1 MARDFEAPKGA
12 ADDIVQQH
20 VAQDTGALTLP
31 DGVALFEAQYD
42 RVGQDLVLSEQGAPV
57 FTLPDYFLTATP
69 ADLVAANGAV
79 LPGALAARLA
89 GSNLDAQYA
98 QSGGG
103 ATSTPI
109 GQVEAVSGLATVQ
122 RIDGTVE
129 DLTVGLKIYQNDIL
143 STTIDGKTSVTFSD
157 GTIFSLAQSSRMVID
172 TLIYDPEGSENAGS
186 FTLLTGGFVFIA
198 GQVAKTGDMDVNTP
212 TATLGIRGTTVQVDI
227 QMVDGVATL
236 NVSLNRDFDGAI
248 GSIVMTDL
256 DGNLIATITTTDT
269 QWIISPI
276 DGQTRE
282 VVRTSSDLAT
292 DSELLADAFSAFQS
306 AILRVEAGETFVEL
320 GSGVE
325 TDPTPI
331 TETVD
336 PLPTPDDGGT
346 DPSGDPQDLP
356 PQPSPTEGDNND
368 SSPAD
373 VGPED
378 DASILN
384 DGILPSILP
393 PTAENVEV
401 AGIEDLPDGVPISG
415 RVTATG
421 GDTDAMV
428 FAVATDPSNGTVTI
442 NEDGT
447 FSYVPDADFSGTD
460 VFTYVVTQGSG
471 STAVSDTG
479 QITVSVSAV
488 NDAPIAQDAV
498 FSVNEDS
505 SVTGTVSA
513 FDPDGDPITFSIVAG
528 QGPTNGTVVMQPDG
542 AFAYVP
548 DADFSGT
555 DSFTYMVNDG
565 SFISIN
571 ENLFNALDGTDTTFS
586 YTNSIGLDGTNT
598 ATISVTV
605 AGVQDAPVAQD
616 TSIVVT
622 EDTVFSGSVTA
633 TDVDG
638 DDLTFTAVADQASAN
653 GTVVMQP
660 DGTYVF
666 TPDADYTGPGSF
678 SYTVTDSA
686 GDSDT

>member
-20 VAQDTGALTLP
+20 DAQDTGSLTLP

-69 ADLVAANGAV
+69 ADLIAANGAV

-89 GSNLDAQYA
+89 GSNWDAQYA
-98 QSGGG
+98 QSGEV

-172 TLIYDPEGSENAGS
+172 TLIYDPQGSENAGS

-325 TDPTPI
+325 TSPTPS

-346 DPSGDPQDLP
+346 DPGGDPQDLP

-368 SSPAD
+368 FSPAD

-378 DASILN
+378 EASILD
-384 DGILPSILP
+384 DGIPPSILP

-447 FSYVPDADFSGTD
+447 FSYVPDANFSGTD

-571 ENLFNALDGTDTTFS
+571 ENLFNALDGTDTIYS

-605 AGVQDAPVAQD
+605 GGVQDAPVAQD
-616 TSIVVT
+616 TTIVVT
-622 EDTVFSGSVTA
+622 EDTAFNGGVTA

-638 DDLTFTAVADQASAN
+638 DDLTFTAVEDQASAN

-660 DGTYVF
+660 DGTFVF
-666 TPDADYTGPGSF
+666 TPDADYTG
-678 SYTVTDSA
+678 
-686 GDSDT
+686 